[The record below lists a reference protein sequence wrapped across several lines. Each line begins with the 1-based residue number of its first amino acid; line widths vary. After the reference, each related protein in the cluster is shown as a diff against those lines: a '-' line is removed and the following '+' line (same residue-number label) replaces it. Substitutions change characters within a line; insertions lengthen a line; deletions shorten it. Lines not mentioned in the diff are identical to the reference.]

1 VLKRYSFEN
10 YYYDP
15 LNVFYFLKNSEKEIF
30 KNFCTDYSIDEND
43 LQNIVNVFAD
53 ILWNLKVE
61 IYEESLIRDVLNKI
75 EIDSMDIDTIV
86 SEFVEKLKNAKI
98 HVNWSYWKSKFHK
111 NVDVNPKD
119 FKDFIIDQIINDQK
133 SKKLFLEK
141 KNFNGEKNVTIQ
153 SDIVSLEGSK
163 NHQLNYPEVLF
174 KYQGHSLLA
183 FYKSFFGLDSE
194 EDSKK
199 FENMEISFIQQD
211 LIEILKNIAPV
222 KEF

>member
-1 VLKRYSFEN
+1 
-10 YYYDP
+10 
-15 LNVFYFLKNSEKEIF
+15 
-30 KNFCTDYSIDEND
+30 
-43 LQNIVNVFAD
+43 VFAD
-53 ILWNLKVE
+53 ILWNLKAE
-61 IYEESLIRDVLNKI
+61 IYEESSILNVLNKI

-86 SEFVEKLKNAKI
+86 SEFVKKLKNAKI
-98 HVNWSYWKSKFHK
+98 HVNWGYWKSKFQYK
-111 NVDVNPKD
+111 NVDVNPKN

-133 SKKLFLEK
+133 SKKPFLEK
-141 KNFNGEKNVTIQ
+141 KNFNGKKNVTIQ
-153 SDIVSLEGSK
+153 SDIVSLKGSK

-194 EDSKK
+194 EDSEK

-211 LIEILKNIAPV
+211 LIVILKNIAPV